1 MWHQKFKNLHLI
13 VLLTFITLSLGNLR
27 TQNLNPLLGVIE
39 KLGGWPVLLPN
50 WDEKSFDWKKWVS
63 LANNLGYSNEYL
75 IPIEITLDEKN
86 SSHLVIQ
93 VSYRSKFVNPN
104 FVVRKLKF
112 YIQLDNTG
120 MSFDSNLMAQGLSN
134 IIVRGYFR
142 YMVDVAVTLGANK
155 KEAEKELR
163 EALNFQIEMAKVS
176 LN

>member
-39 KLGGWPVLLPN
+39 KLGGWPVLSPK
-50 WDEKSFDWKKWVS
+50 WDKKSFDWKKWVS

-112 YIQLDNTG
+112 YI
-120 MSFDSNLMAQGLSN
+120 
-134 IIVRGYFR
+134 
-142 YMVDVAVTLGANK
+142 
-155 KEAEKELR
+155 
-163 EALNFQIEMAKVS
+163 
-176 LN
+176 